1 MKKRCFS
8 SFLQK
13 WDVGRKILLTMKL
26 TCVLTVFFT
35 ISAMGVGIGQT
46 VNLKLKDVTLREAF
60 KALKQQT
67 GMYFVYNE
75 EELSKDL
82 KLSVE
87 LENTSLEE
95 ALRQI
100 LKGLPYSFERVGK
113 MVVVKPVKEV
123 VDQTQQ
129 QKKKKVTGKVT
140 DIEGTPLPGVNGQSQ
155 CGTLLA

>member
-129 QKKKKVTGKVT
+129 QKKKKVTGKET
-140 DIEGTPLPGVNGQSQ
+140 DIEGTP
-155 CGTLLA
+155 

>member
-75 EELSKDL
+75 EACQAVLLTMKMKRFHINSGL
-82 KLSVE
+82 
-87 LENTSLEE
+87 NFQN
-95 ALRQI
+95 LRVDPI
-100 LKGLPYSFERVGK
+100 F
-113 MVVVKPVKEV
+113 VVLYH
-123 VDQTQQ
+123 Q
-129 QKKKKVTGKVT
+129 
-140 DIEGTPLPGVNGQSQ
+140 LW
-155 CGTLLA
+155 

>member
-46 VNLKLKDVTLREAF
+46 VNLKLMDVTLREAF

-87 LENTSLEE
+87 RENTSLEE

-100 LKGLPYSFERVGK
+100 LKGLP
-113 MVVVKPVKEV
+113 
-123 VDQTQQ
+123 
-129 QKKKKVTGKVT
+129 
-140 DIEGTPLPGVNGQSQ
+140 
-155 CGTLLA
+155 